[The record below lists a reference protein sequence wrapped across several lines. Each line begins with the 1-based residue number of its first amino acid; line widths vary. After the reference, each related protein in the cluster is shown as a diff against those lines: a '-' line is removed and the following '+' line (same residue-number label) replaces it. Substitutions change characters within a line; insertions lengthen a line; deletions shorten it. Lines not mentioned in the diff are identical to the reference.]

1 MIQAS
6 NKARSIGEDSTLGQM
21 RRCWQKTR
29 PCRKCSNPLLPGT
42 FYGRHTMCKGCLH
55 AETKAWRQR
64 RKMNTVLKMRPT
76 TCRTC
81 PNSIEPCSELYI
93 PKRQIC
99 KQCKH
104 NYESI
109 SSQQRRIRRSSLAAK
124 WSVSEAYAARSLE
137 LALAMNPLLRSHRR
151 SIDKYLA
158 LYDNQRS

>member
-42 FYGRHTMCKGCLH
+42 FYGRHTMCKECTH

-64 RKMNTVLKMRPT
+64 RKMTVLKMRPT

-124 WSVSEAYAARSLE
+124 WASE
-137 LALAMNPLLRSHRR
+137 ALAMSYSAAITYRR

-158 LYDNQRS
+158 LYANQRS